1 MDSATYAKIITKS
14 KEYAQEPE
22 RISFVKFEVAFTGKH
37 QIYHVGYE
45 NGKWHCECDFFAQ
58 RGLCS
63 HTMALER
70 VLGVMLEQHESATV

>member
-37 QIYHVGYE
+37 QTYHVDFD

-63 HTMALER
+63 HAMALER

>member
-37 QIYHVGYE
+37 QIYHVDYE